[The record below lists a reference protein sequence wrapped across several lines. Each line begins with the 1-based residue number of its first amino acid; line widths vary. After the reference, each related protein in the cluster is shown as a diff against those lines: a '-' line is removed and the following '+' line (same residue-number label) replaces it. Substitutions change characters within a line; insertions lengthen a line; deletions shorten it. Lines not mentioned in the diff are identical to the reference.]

1 MFVYHNI
8 RKLTIN
14 YTLKNKRL
22 EKDTIMLDKILPKT
36 FLNKTKVEPVQHP
49 FVAKNPYGRNN
60 VAYYLLNVELGE
72 RRIDAFYDQH
82 AQLFSV
88 QYDMYQKLKPNVT
101 FVINFFNKEGFK
113 DLLDIENEACVCGDD
128 ENILGRTLFPFNKS
142 DRCRYL
148 IPSIV
153 HQEKRE
159 KYRLSKNFNF
169 AHMLFL
175 NILNNQDLGYS
186 AVIKNFLLDF
196 FNLKE
201 LKNKEFNNFN
211 ELHKIL
217 SQMEKENAT
226 IMLEFINK
234 YKDILFFEKEN
245 CKIFSV
251 KYLSEKNADINVNG
265 VTIEQNTKS
274 SSDINYSNLFWGND
288 FMSLYYQDDY
298 SYFFNS
304 DSNDVL
310 FNSFIQELIRIT
322 AQYINTRQL
331 PRYENNVLYC
341 LYNCDNKHFIQ
352 SLLLDE
358 ESWVN
363 KHVDILSIHYIDNKP
378 NMDNLKNIMHEHIL
392 PRNIERIITT
402 ENNQKHTKERLNIFL
417 GVTNSFIMYPLLNM
431 TFLNDYVKQIEYIY
445 NELSSCQYEKYHIQ
459 YILNDFKSE
468 TLTYQHLLENQ
479 SNLTIGTML
488 CFDLGGKGLM
498 QYKMNYHKYQFINQ

>member
-1 MFVYHNI
+1 
-8 RKLTIN
+8 
-14 YTLKNKRL
+14 
-22 EKDTIMLDKILPKT
+22 MLDKILPKN
-36 FLNKTKVEPVQHP
+36 FLNKTKLESVQHP
-49 FVAKNPYGRNN
+49 FLGKIPDGRNN

-72 RRIDAFYDQH
+72 KRINAFYDQH
-82 AQLFSV
+82 VQLFSV
-88 QYDMYQKLKPNVT
+88 QYEMYQKIKPNVT
-101 FVINFFNKEGFK
+101 FVINFFNKEGFY
-113 DLLDIENEACVCGDD
+113 DLLNIENEACVCGNDD
-128 ENILGRTLFPFNKS
+128 NICANTLFPFNKS

-175 NILNNQDLGYS
+175 NILNNQDLGYGL
-186 AVIKNFLLDF
+186 VVKNFILDF

-201 LKNKEFNNFN
+201 LKNKEFNNFD
-211 ELHKIL
+211 ELHKLL
-217 SQMEKENAT
+217 SKMEKENAT

-251 KYLSEKNADINVNG
+251 KDLCKKNADINVNG
-265 VTIEQNTKS
+265 ITIEQNTKS
-274 SSDINYSNLFWGND
+274 SIDIKHSNIFWGND
-288 FMSLYYQDDY
+288 LMSLYYQNDY

-304 DSNDVL
+304 DSNDAL

-322 AQYINTRQL
+322 AQYINNRQL
-331 PRYENNVLYC
+331 PHYENNVLYC

-352 SLLLDE
+352 SLLLNE
-358 ESWVN
+358 ESWISRN
-363 KHVDILSIHYIDNKP
+363 IDILSIHYIDNNP
-378 NMDNLKNIMHEHIL
+378 DMTSIKNIIHEHIL
-392 PRNIERIITT
+392 PRNTERIITT
-402 ENNQKHTKERLNIFL
+402 DSNNQTHTIERLNMCI
-417 GVTNSFIMYPLLNM
+417 GVVNSLIMYPLLNM
-431 TFLNDYVKQIEYIY
+431 TFLNEYVKQIQYIY
-445 NELSSCQYEKYHIQ
+445 NELSSYKHDKYHIQ

-468 TLTYQHLLENQ
+468 TLTYQHLIENQ